1 MSSFVSM
8 FPGAASAPS
17 ISTHFTPGGVVL
29 QCEAVGVSPKPKM
42 EWKDSS
48 GNILPVKPPKETES
62 GGLYTVVLQTD
73 VTKSGTFRCVVTQR
87 EIGVEVYSE
96 TSVNFNGEITLS

>member
-1 MSSFVSM
+1 M
-8 FPGAASAPS
+8 
-17 ISTHFTPGGVVL
+17 L

-48 GNILPVKPPKETES
+48 GNILPGKNLKETES

-87 EIGVEVYSE
+87 EISVEVYSE
-96 TSVNFNGEITLS
+96 TYATFNGEITLS